1 MVRFFRGMVRVPS
14 QPVRS
19 RIILHPLAFVFHAQ
33 PVFGLVIAGRL
44 FEIQTSTHNQ
54 LPFNGLSSA
63 KCIPRF
69 TACVYSTFYSKTLIA
84 SFTSRIRAEMV
95 YLAGVHET
103 APHTG
108 GFHLSA

>member
-1 MVRFFRGMVRVPS
+1 MLS

-19 RIILHPLAFVFHAQ
+19 RIILHPLAFVFHAS

-54 LPFNGLSSA
+54 LRFKRLSSA

-69 TACVYSTFYSKTLIA
+69 TACEYSIFYSKTLVA
-84 SFTSRIRAEMV
+84 SFTPRIRAEMV
-95 YLAGVHET
+95 LCTKPLRTPVDSTFTLDKLHE
-103 APHTG
+103 
-108 GFHLSA
+108 

>member
-1 MVRFFRGMVRVPS
+1 MITFSQRTAFIFS

-19 RIILHPLAFVFHAQ
+19 RIILHPLGFVFHAQ
-33 PVFGLVIAGRL
+33 PVFGLVIAGSL

-54 LPFNGLSSA
+54 LPFKRLSSA

-69 TACVYSTFYSKTLIA
+69 TACEYSTFYSKTLIA
-84 SFTSRIRAEMV
+84 SFTPRIRTEMV

-108 GFHLSA
+108 